1 MRTDRSLLT
10 AVPKFRVISR
20 STDLQRCT
28 VSRTMSSGFSLKS
41 MSFLQNDPN
50 MLVRGLRRLFMSA
63 RLRPAVAEPFRHGDV
78 THAPAVGA
86 ADLDREHNL
95 VVNADAFVPSRAL
108 DCQRPTRHQTSLMS

>member
-78 THAPAVGA
+78 THAPLSGLLISIASTTWLSTPMLSYA
-86 ADLDREHNL
+86 
-95 VVNADAFVPSRAL
+95 SRAL